1 VKTNIV
7 HTLFRV
13 QKYGLMS
20 IDQFKDIL
28 SPADLERDLYA
39 SDGRRAESGE
49 RRIGERRAENGS
61 HNPNIEYLC

>member
-20 IDQFKDIL
+20 IDQFTNIL
-28 SPADLERDLYA
+28 SPVDLKRCKKTQKKDVVFITIKCVYKFHI
-39 SDGRRAESGE
+39 SGE
-49 RRIGERRAENGS
+49 
-61 HNPNIEYLC
+61 LFFL